1 MTRYERLPEPY
12 ETGHYPDDEI
22 DLRELFATLW
32 SGKWI
37 IILITVLF
45 AAGGVAYALY
55 KPDIYQA
62 NALLA
67 PADGDSGGRLGGQLG
82 SLASLAGVNIGSDS
96 SSKTSIA
103 KEVLQSRVFLTDF
116 IHLHEL
122 EVPLMATKAWNSRQN
137 QWVYDQEIYN
147 PETGEWGT
155 NQVGESLQPTNWDL
169 VKKFKQSHLSVSEN
183 QDNGMVTVSIKSLS
197 PVAAKQW
204 TEWLVKDINEHMRA
218 QDIEEAEASISY
230 LETKLNETNIAGMQQ
245 VFYQLIESETRTVML
260 ANAQREYVF
269 KTVDPAVVPQE
280 KSEPKRAL
288 IAIIATMLGGML
300 GVFTVFVRAFI
311 RPPVGRIEQS
321 EIRHP
326 KHDRTTQAT
335 TTNTQ

>member
-1 MTRYERLPEPY
+1 MTRYERIPEPH
-12 ETGHYPDDEI
+12 ETGYYPDDEI

-32 SGKWI
+32 AGKWI
-37 IILITVLF
+37 ILLITILF

-55 KPDIYQA
+55 KPDIYEA

-82 SLASLAGVNIGSDS
+82 SLASLAGVNIGEDGS
-96 SSKTSIA
+96 SNTAIA

-116 IHLHEL
+116 IRRHGL
-122 EVPLMATKAWNSRQN
+122 EAPLMATNAWDTRQN
-137 QWVYDQEIYN
+137 EWVYDQEIYN
-147 PETGEWGT
+147 PETGDWDIDED
-155 NQVGESLQPTNWDL
+155 GESLQPTNWDL
-169 VKKFKQSHLSVSEN
+169 VKKFTENHLNVSEN
-183 QDNGMVTVSIKSLS
+183 QDNGMVTVSVKSLS

-218 QDIEEAEASISY
+218 QDIEEAEASINY
-230 LETKLNETNIAGMQQ
+230 LENKLNETNIAGMQQ

-311 RPPVGRIEQS
+311 RTPVGRIEQS

-326 KHDRTTQAT
+326 KQDRTTQAT